1 MYAPDQT
8 IHDTLNHAGAP
19 VRQRAT
25 AADSVAALQ
34 EYVYR
39 TILSTP
45 VSAEENG
52 VDKGAGVYYP
62 DIFHRLPQDTYHS
75 VLLKLQRVFI
85 LDSTSVATWSR
96 QVSAPPKP
104 PLGTLLRVTG
114 GVGKGQVWS
123 QSSHCCLTVQ
133 WSGCT
138 PLCVL
143 VSQEQDVIAIAARLE
158 LSLMRLSF
166 QVATIKTA
174 LINNAGK
181 ELFAALFTYSLTT
194 QLPMRMVSV

>member
-1 MYAPDQT
+1 MEKAESGAPESGPQDESESDPGLVIMYAPDQT

-19 VRQRAT
+19 VRQGAT
-25 AADSVAALQ
+25 AADSAAALK

-114 GVGKGQVWS
+114 GVGKGQVYVVR
-123 QSSHCCLTVQ
+123 CAVDR
-133 WSGCT
+133 GIFRN
-138 PLCVL
+138 P
-143 VSQEQDVIAIAARLE
+143 
-158 LSLMRLSF
+158 
-166 QVATIKTA
+166 
-174 LINNAGK
+174 
-181 ELFAALFTYSLTT
+181 
-194 QLPMRMVSV
+194 